1 MAEAIDGLELVA
13 DEEDLVACDQVDQL
27 ALEAVRVLELVHQDR
42 AEAPAR
48 VVADLLVQLQKGAGL
63 QLQVFEVECRLA
75 SLRLGVGRVE
85 LTQDLLEESAVARG
99 DLVQSRLLDRGQGLA
114 EGGEALPLLPAHAE
128 IGEIEEVLGRGN
140 GVEQLQGVLDLRAAG
155 EGLLSDAQRDL
166 RDLAQLGD
174 ACGERRD
181 GLARE
186 RERPPGRAQAVMDAR
201 EHPAQPLRPVRGE
214 EAHSL
219 RPARLDV
226 AGECLRECLR
236 AQDRG
241 LALVEHTEA
250 WVEAGLERMRAQQ
263 AVAEAVDRRDPAAVE
278 VACEIVA
285 LRLHEP
291 LPDPRA
297 QLAGRTLRVRDDED
311 VVDAQP
317 ALADGLHKPL
327 DEHRRL
333 ARPGAGRDEDHARL
347 LDRRN
352 LLVGGSRPHECR
364 ILHIVQRE
372 HQRGHSPPRGSV
384 RTSPAC
390 IRSTARRA
398 RACASSTWCQKSS
411 SET

>member
-1 MAEAIDGLELVA
+1 M
-13 DEEDLVACDQVDQL
+13 
-27 ALEAVRVLELVHQDR
+27 
-42 AEAPAR
+42 
-48 VVADLLVQLQKGAGL
+48 

-85 LTQDLLEESAVARG
+85 LAQDLLQESSVARG

-128 IGEIEEVLGRGN
+128 IGEIEEVLSRGN

-181 GLARE
+181 GLTRE

-201 EHPAQPLRPVRGE
+201 EHPAQPFRPVRGE

-241 LALVEHTEA
+241 LTLVEHTEA